1 VEINSDKI
9 ADGSRRGA
17 GAAALAM
24 AAALQI
30 VAGHALG
37 QPAPNAA
44 YPSRPVRLIVTSQA
58 GSAPDVMARILAQ
71 HLNQALGQ
79 QVVVDNR
86 AGAGGLIGYEI
97 AAKAQPDGHTIV
109 MSTVALVTTS
119 TIYSNLPY
127 HPVDSFTQI
136 TRFASV
142 PYILVVSSQLPAR
155 SVKELIEL
163 ARSQPGKLNYGTPGN
178 GTAQHLMTELMK
190 QQYGINLVNIP
201 YKSGAGAIT
210 AILAGEAHLFF
221 AGLPAAVGQLKA
233 GRLRAL
239 AVTTPRRF
247 PTVPDVPTMAEAG
260 APGFEVDQWHA
271 IIGPAR
277 MPQPLL
283 DRLNGEIVRILGM
296 PEVGKVLLVNGA
308 EANPSTPA
316 ELTQLMRAEIVK
328 WTKAAKA
335 AGMTPQPLSR

>member
-1 VEINSDKI
+1 MHTKEGGIGH
-9 ADGSRRGA
+9 AAWPGRA
-17 GAAALAM
+17 AMALAAALCS
-24 AAALQI
+24 AANA
-30 VAGHALG
+30 A
-37 QPAPNAA
+37 QPQPDAA
-44 YPSRPVRLIVTSQA
+44 YPSRPIRLIVTSQA

-71 HLNQALGQ
+71 HLGQSLGQ
-79 QVVVDNR
+79 QIVVDNR
-86 AGAGGLIGYEI
+86 AGAGGVIGYEI
-97 AAKAQPDGHTIV
+97 AAKAQPDGYTVV

-119 TIYSNLPY
+119 TIYSKLPY
-127 HPVDSFTQI
+127 DPLASFTQI
-136 TRFASV
+136 ARFAAV
-142 PYILVVSSQLPAR
+142 PYILVVSQQLPAK

-163 ARSQPGKLNYGTPGN
+163 ARAQPGKLNYGTPGN

-190 QQYGINLVNIP
+190 QQYGIDLVHIP

-221 AGLPAAVGQLKA
+221 AGLPAAVGQLKI

-247 PTVPDVPTMAEAG
+247 STVPDVPTMAQAG

-277 MPQPLL
+277 MPGPLL
-283 DRLNGEIVRILGM
+283 DRLNGEIVRILRL
-296 PEVGKVLLVNGA
+296 PEVGKVLLANGA

-316 ELTQLMRAEIVK
+316 ELTQLVRAEIAK
-328 WTKAAKA
+328 WTKAARA
-335 AGMTPQPLSR
+335 ASMTPQPLTN

>member
-1 VEINSDKI
+1 MSTNIGVAVAQGRLICVI
-9 ADGSRRGA
+9 
-17 GAAALAM
+17 ALAAGLQL
-24 AAALQI
+24 AASCANGE
-30 VAGHALG
+30 AKTD
-37 QPAPNAA
+37 PT

-71 HLNQALGQ
+71 HLNQSLGQ

-86 AGAGGLIGYEI
+86 AGAGGVIGYEI
-97 AAKAQPDGHTIV
+97 AAKSQPDGYTIV

-119 TIYSNLPY
+119 TIYSKLPY
-127 HPVDSFTQI
+127 DPLASFTQI
-136 TRFASV
+136 ARFASV
-142 PYILVVSSQLPAR
+142 PYILVVSQQLPAK

-163 ARSQPGKLNYGTPGN
+163 ARARPGKLNYGTPGN

-190 QQYGINLVNIP
+190 QQYGIDLVHVP

-221 AGLPAAVGQLKA
+221 AGLPAAVGQLKT

-247 PTVPDVPTMAEAG
+247 PAVPDVPTMAEAG

-277 MPQPLL
+277 MPRPLL
-283 DRLNGEIVRILGM
+283 DRLNGEIVRILEV
-296 PEVGKVLLVNGA
+296 PDVGKVLLVNGA

-316 ELTQLMRAEIVK
+316 ELTRLVRSEIVK
-328 WTKAAKA
+328 WTKAAQA
-335 AGMTPQPLSR
+335 AGMTPQPLNR